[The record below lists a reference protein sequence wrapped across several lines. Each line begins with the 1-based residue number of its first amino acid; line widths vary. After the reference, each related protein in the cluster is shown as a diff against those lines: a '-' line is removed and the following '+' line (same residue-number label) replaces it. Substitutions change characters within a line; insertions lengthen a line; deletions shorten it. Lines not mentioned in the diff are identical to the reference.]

1 MQVYRTGSGFVS
13 GQTAG
18 QQRRKHPSQHIPAA
32 APGKPRVAGGV
43 HAHPPVR
50 ACHHGVCPFEHHHG
64 VPRLGIV
71 QGDALPV
78 GGKFCR
84 RKPGQPRHLAGV
96 RGDYQLP
103 RRVREGF
110 ALGQQ
115 LGGGVQAV
123 CVQHRSPGKA
133 GQKLLHQR
141 AGLGGPGGALRCAA
155 KAGAQQQY
163 GSLLPPE
170 QRHIFRRNAA
180 LCALLTGAQAAL
192 RQTGDG
198 GADHRFHT
206 GKGNDTR
213 PGAQCTLGCQQR
225 SAPVKGTARHRQ
237 HAAKGTLMA
246 VSGTGRDALPDKFF
260 GNFHS
265 HGCTSRERFS
275 KSTFSQERKFYLYSG
290 YRNARRHSDIPF
302 SQGSAFTPV
311 PAQGRGSAFPR
322 SALPRETSG
331 RTRAVRRDQG

>member
-18 QQRRKHPSQHIPAA
+18 QQRRKHPRQHIPAA

-50 ACHHGVCPFEHHHG
+50 ACHYSACPFEHHHG
-64 VPRLGIV
+64 IPRLGIV

-78 GGKFCR
+78 GGKLCR
-84 RKPGQPRHLAGV
+84 RKTGQPCHLAGV
-96 RGDYQLP
+96 RGDHQLP

-110 ALGQQ
+110 TLCQQ
-115 LGGGVQAV
+115 LRGGVQAV

-141 AGLGGPGGALRCAA
+141 AGLGGPGSALRCAA
-155 KAGAQQQY
+155 KAGSQQQH

-180 LCALLTGAQAAL
+180 LCALLTGTQTAL
-192 RQTGDG
+192 RQAGDG
-198 GADHRFHT
+198 GTDHRFHT
-206 GKGNDTR
+206 GKGNDAR
-213 PGAQCTLGCQQR
+213 PGAQCALGCQQR

-237 HAAKGTLMA
+237 HAAKGALMA
-246 VSGTGRDALPDKFF
+246 VPGTGRDAFPDKFF

-265 HGCTSRERFS
+265 HGCTSRERF
-275 KSTFSQERKFYLYSG
+275 QM
-290 YRNARRHSDIPF
+290 P
-302 SQGSAFTPV
+302 
-311 PAQGRGSAFPR
+311 
-322 SALPRETSG
+322 SALLWAFLAE
-331 RTRAVRRDQG
+331 